1 MRLFNFENNK
11 VENKRK
17 TFAFALTAKHL
28 TRSAAVQSNGHLSVH
43 LHFFRCFS
51 QLWCRL
57 KDDLLGVCPVSKS
70 PSYAD
75 ANTATPHTHAAG
87 QKQNFGKYQ

>member
-43 LHFFRCFS
+43 LHFF
-51 QLWCRL
+51 
-57 KDDLLGVCPVSKS
+57 
-70 PSYAD
+70 
-75 ANTATPHTHAAG
+75 
-87 QKQNFGKYQ
+87 